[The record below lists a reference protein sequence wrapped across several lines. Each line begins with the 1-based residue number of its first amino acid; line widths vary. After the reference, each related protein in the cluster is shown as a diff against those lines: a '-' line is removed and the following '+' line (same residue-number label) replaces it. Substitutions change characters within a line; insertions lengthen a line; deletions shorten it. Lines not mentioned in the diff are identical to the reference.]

1 MKIKKHS
8 LNNQW
13 VKEEIRKKKKLQK
26 SLKDNYEIKHIKMY
40 GMQRKHGK
48 FTEVNTHIKNEK
60 RPQIKNLILD
70 LK

>member
-13 VKEEIRKKKKLQK
+13 VKEEIRKKKKLQN

-40 GMQRKHGK
+40 GMLRGK
-48 FTEVNTHIKNEK
+48 FIELAVYITKQE
-60 RPQIKNLILD
+60 
-70 LK
+70 